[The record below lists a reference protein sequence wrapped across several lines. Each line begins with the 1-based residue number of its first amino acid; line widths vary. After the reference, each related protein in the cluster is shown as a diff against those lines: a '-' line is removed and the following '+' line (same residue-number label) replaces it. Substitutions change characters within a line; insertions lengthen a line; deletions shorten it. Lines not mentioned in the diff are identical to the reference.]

1 MRTPRN
7 DRLSDKDD
15 VTQTGREKTPGRET
29 KSGKRQTL
37 RDTQRKQADGA
48 TSPERRCILSGEHEA
63 RDGLIRLAISP
74 DGVVLPDV
82 LARAPGRGA
91 WIGVT
96 RSELEA
102 AMAKGKL
109 KGALARAFKGAA
121 LSIPEDLPGMIE
133 GALIRAVTDRL
144 GLEMRSGKLLTGSDR
159 IAEHARGGMVTWL
172 AHAAD
177 AAPDGSRKLDQ
188 AWRVG
193 REAEGSGLTG
203 VTLPLDRAALSVAL
217 GRENVVHLALTESS
231 AAKRL
236 DVPLSRLL
244 HFLSRPDDV
253 GPPGLTDGS
262 KPDNTGDGNSGDPD
276 AGPGDTGQI
285 DEPGPPGA
293 VGHDEE
299 GHAPGE
305 TQRSAMTTTIQD

>member
-1 MRTPRN
+1 MRNPHN
-7 DRLSDKDD
+7 DRLGESSGKAR
-15 VTQTGREKTPGRET
+15 TGRARTSGRGAA
-29 KSGKRQTL
+29 SGAKPRDDQTE
-37 RDTQRKQADGA
+37 G
-48 TSPERRCILSGEHEA
+48 PERRCVLSGEHDA

-74 DGVVLPDV
+74 DGDVLPDV

-96 RSELEA
+96 RGELET
-102 AMAKGKL
+102 AMAKGRL

-121 LSIPEDLPGMIE
+121 LRIPDELPAMIE
-133 GALIRAVTDRL
+133 AALIRAVSDRL

-159 IAEHARGGMVTWL
+159 IAEHARGGKVTWL
-172 AHAAD
+172 GHAAD

-193 REAEGSGLTG
+193 REEEGSGLAG

-217 GRENVVHLALTESS
+217 GRENVVHLAMTESA

-236 DVPLSRLL
+236 NVPLVRLL
-244 HFLSRPDDV
+244 HFLSRPDNAGVPSQPDDAGNS
-253 GPPGLTDGS
+253 GPPG
-262 KPDNTGDGNSGDPD
+262 NTHD
-276 AGPGDTGQI
+276 
-285 DEPGPPGA
+285 PGA
-293 VGHDEE
+293 PGTMGDEE

-305 TQRSAMTTTIQD
+305 TQRSAMTTTMQD